1 MVNFNKDRGTFV
13 LLTKLIVMNKHPL
26 TAALAGVLL
35 FAVFSCAR
43 NPITGRKQLA
53 LVSESQVQGMAL
65 TEYKNFLTANPVA
78 PPADANTIMVK
89 RVGRRIADAITKYY
103 REHGAADVLSGYN
116 WEFNLVESKEVN
128 AWCMP
133 GGKVVVYTGLLPV
146 TQNETALAIV
156 LGHEITHAVAGHGRE
171 KMSSQLLAQ
180 GIQVVGDVALG
191 NNPQTVNIFNQVYAP
206 TAQVGVLL
214 PYSRKY
220 EYEADHYGLIFAAM
234 AGYDP
239 REAVPFWKRMAGLG
253 GEKPPVLLSDHP
265 ADEDRIAKLEA
276 LMPEALTYYNQA
288 KK

>member
-1 MVNFNKDRGTFV
+1 
-13 LLTKLIVMNKHPL
+13 MNKHLL

-35 FAVFSCAR
+35 FSAFSCAR
-43 NPITGRKQLA
+43 NPITGRKQLS

-65 TEYKNFLTANPVA
+65 TEYKKFLTTNPVA
-78 PPADANTIMVK
+78 PATDGNAVMVK

-103 REHGAADVLSGYN
+103 SEHGAADVLSGYN

-146 TQNETALAIV
+146 TQSETALAIV

-171 KMSSQLLAQ
+171 KMSNQLLAQ
-180 GIQVVGDVALG
+180 GVQIVGDVALG
-191 NNPQTVNIFNQVYAP
+191 SDPTTVNIFNQVYAP

-239 REAVPFWKRMAGLG
+239 REAIPFWKRMASLG

-276 LMPEALTYYNQA
+276 LMPEAMTYYNQS
-288 KK
+288 KH